1 MGKKLKNDM
10 SGRPHIEKIIHI
22 HTFLQ
27 TLKFTSDLI
36 QQSLMKAWKWY
47 HLNGAGIM
55 KPRIEDDVEVLQSA
69 EENHQKFSKAPISD
83 ILELLKQTPFVENTQ
98 DDDKKIIY
106 T

>member
-1 MGKKLKNDM
+1 MGKVEWRVGVCGGLKKIGLIEDGCGCLKGGRMGKKLKNDM

-69 EENHQKFSKAPISD
+69 EENH
-83 ILELLKQTPFVENTQ
+83 
-98 DDDKKIIY
+98 
-106 T
+106 